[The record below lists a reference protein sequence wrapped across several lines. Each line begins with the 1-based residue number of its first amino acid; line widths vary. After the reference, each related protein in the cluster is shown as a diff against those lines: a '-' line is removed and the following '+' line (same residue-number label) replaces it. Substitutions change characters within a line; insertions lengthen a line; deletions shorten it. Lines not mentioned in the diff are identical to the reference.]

1 VTSSLLELTNI
12 TKRFPNG
19 TLALKGVDLTVERR
33 TVHGIVGANGAG
45 KSTLFKIVAGALP
58 PTSGEI
64 RWKGEMADWSS
75 PAAPLAAGISTIY
88 QHIPLVPTLS
98 VLENVFLNDFR
109 GLFARGRLLKRYRD
123 VQDRV
128 QYDLDPDLRVS
139 ELSIGQRQMVAI
151 MHALAHGAEL
161 VIMDEPTASLAQG
174 ERELVFDTVRRLRDS
189 DDVTFI
195 YCSHFL
201 DEVLSLTDKITVLR
215 DGLVVADEPTARL
228 TEDRL
233 VDAMVGKRLAS
244 LESLRQRESREDA
257 PPLLEVEGLDSS
269 GRISDVSF
277 TVHEGEIVGLAGL
290 LGSGRS
296 EILHAIFGS
305 DRSAKGRV
313 VLRGKEVDRSARRA
327 VRSGFALVPEERM
340 RQGLI
345 PDWEIWRNTSLPD
358 LTELSVSHA
367 LPSRAREVARA
378 ERAIRDLRIVAR
390 SADAPVSSLS
400 GGNAQKVVFAKWLY
414 GNPSLFLL
422 DEPTVGVDV
431 ETKAEILELI
441 RRFAREG
448 KGAIVVSSEF
458 EEILA
463 VAHRILV
470 ISRGR
475 IVAERHAA
483 ETSEEEL
490 LALASGLGVKEGVA

>member
-1 VTSSLLELTNI
+1 MLELTDI

-19 TLALKGVDLTVERR
+19 TLALKGVDLTVARR

-45 KSTLFKIVAGALP
+45 KSTLFKIVAGALA

-64 RWKGEMADWSS
+64 RWKGEPADWSS

-109 GLFARGRLLKRYRD
+109 GLYARGRLLKRYREMLN
-123 VQDRV
+123 RV
-128 QYDLDPDLRVS
+128 QYELDPDLRVS

-174 ERELVFDTVRRLRDS
+174 ERELVFDTVRRLRDR

-201 DEVLSLTDKITVLR
+201 DEVLSLTDRITVLR
-215 DGLVVADEPTARL
+215 DGLVVADEPTAEL
-228 TEDRL
+228 TEERL

-244 LESLRQRESREDA
+244 LESLRQRETREDA
-257 PPLLEVEGLDSS
+257 PALLEVHGLDSP
-269 GRISDVSF
+269 GRVSDVSF

-305 DRSAKGRV
+305 DRSAKGSV
-313 VLRGKEVDRSARRA
+313 ILRGREIDRSARAA
-327 VRSGFALVPEERM
+327 VRSGIALVPEERM
-340 RQGLI
+340 RQGLV

-358 LTELSVSHA
+358 LTELSAAGA
-367 LPSRAREVARA
+367 LPTRAREVQRA

-414 GNPSLFLL
+414 GNPSVFLL

-448 KGAIVVSSEF
+448 KGAVVVSSEF

-463 VAHRILV
+463 VAHRVLV

-475 IVAERHAA
+475 IVAERRAA

-490 LALASGLGVKEGVA
+490 LALASGLGAKEGVA

>member
-1 VTSSLLELTNI
+1 MLELNQI

-19 TLALKGVDLTVERR
+19 TLALKGVDVTVGRH

-45 KSTLFKIVAGALP
+45 KSTLFKIVAGALS
-58 PTSGEI
+58 PTAGEI
-64 RWKGEMADWSS
+64 RWKGEIVEWSS
-75 PAAPLAAGISTIY
+75 PAAPRAAGISTIY

-109 GLFARGRLLKRYRD
+109 GLFVRGRLLKRYRE
-123 VQDRV
+123 VLERV
-128 QYDLDPDLRVS
+128 QYELDPDLRVS
-139 ELSIGQRQMVAI
+139 DLSIGQRQMVAI

-161 VIMDEPTASLAQG
+161 VIMDEPTSSLAQG
-174 ERELVFDTVRRLRDS
+174 ERELVFDTVRRLRDRE
-189 DDVTFI
+189 DVTFI

-201 DEVLSLTDKITVLR
+201 DEVLNLTDAVTVLR
-215 DGLVVADEPTARL
+215 DGLVVADAKTEEL
-228 TEDRL
+228 TENKL
-233 VDAMVGKRLAS
+233 VDAMVGKQLAS
-244 LESLRQRESREDA
+244 LESRRQRESREDA
-257 PPLLEVEGLDSS
+257 PTLLTVDGLESP
-269 GRISDVSF
+269 GRLANVSF

-305 DRSAKGRV
+305 DRAAKGRV
-313 VLRGKEVDRSARRA
+313 ALRGEDVGRSARSA
-327 VRSGFALVPEERM
+327 VRAGIALVPEERM
-340 RQGLI
+340 RQGLV

-358 LTELSVSHA
+358 LAELSSGNT
-367 LPSRAREVARA
+367 LPSRAKEVARA
-378 ERAIRDLRIVAR
+378 ERAVRDLRIVTR
-390 SADAPVSSLS
+390 SVDAPVSALS

-414 GNPSLFLL
+414 GDPALFLL

-475 IVAERHAA
+475 IVAERRAID
-483 ETSEEEL
+483 TSEEEL
-490 LALASGLGVKEGVA
+490 LALASGLGSREELAS

>member
-1 VTSSLLELTNI
+1 MLELTGI

-19 TLALKGVDLTVERR
+19 TLALRGVDVTVDRN

-45 KSTLFKIVAGALP
+45 KSTLFKIASGAIS

-64 RWKGEMADWSS
+64 RWQGEQVEWSS

-98 VLENVFLNDFR
+98 VLENVFLGDFSGFFSR
-109 GLFARGRLLKRYRD
+109 SRLLKRYRQ
-123 VQDRV
+123 VVERV
-128 QYDLDPDLRVS
+128 EYDLDPGLRVS
-139 ELSIGQRQMVAI
+139 ELAIGQRQMVAI

-161 VIMDEPTASLAQG
+161 VIMDEPTASLAQS
-174 ERELVFDTVRRLRDS
+174 ERELVFDTVRRLRDRE
-189 DDVTFI
+189 DVTFV

-201 DEVLSLTDKITVLR
+201 DEVLSLTDTVTVLR
-215 DGLVVADEPTARL
+215 DGLVVAHEPTATL
-228 TEDRL
+228 SEGRL
-233 VDAMVGKRLAS
+233 VEAMVGKQLAS

-257 PPLLEVEGLDSS
+257 PVLLEVERFESP
-269 GRISDVSF
+269 GRIADVSF
-277 TVHEGEIVGLAGL
+277 AVHEGEIVGLAGL

-305 DRSAKGRV
+305 DRAAGGRV
-313 VLRGKEVDRSARRA
+313 TLRGRELARSARRA
-327 VRSGFALVPEERM
+327 VRSGLALVPEERM
-340 RQGLI
+340 RQGLV
-345 PDWEIWRNTSLPD
+345 PEWEIWRNTSLPD
-358 LTELSVSHA
+358 LSQLSVRGIF
-367 LPSRAREVARA
+367 PSRSREVARA
-378 ERAIRDLRIVAR
+378 EQAIRDLRIVTR

-414 GNPSLFLL
+414 GGASVFLL

-448 KGAIVVSSEF
+448 KAAIVVSSEF
-458 EEILA
+458 EELLA

-470 ISRGR
+470 IRRGR
-475 IVAERHAA
+475 IVAERRAA

-490 LALASGLGVKEGVA
+490 LSLASGLGARAGAA

>member
-1 VTSSLLELTNI
+1 
-12 TKRFPNG
+12 
-19 TLALKGVDLTVERR
+19 
-33 TVHGIVGANGAG
+33 
-45 KSTLFKIVAGALP
+45 
-58 PTSGEI
+58 
-64 RWKGEMADWSS
+64 
-75 PAAPLAAGISTIY
+75 
-88 QHIPLVPTLS
+88 
-98 VLENVFLNDFR
+98 
-109 GLFARGRLLKRYRD
+109 
-123 VQDRV
+123 
-128 QYDLDPDLRVS
+128 VS

-174 ERELVFDTVRRLRDS
+174 ERELVFDTVRRLRDR
-189 DDVTFI
+189 DNVTFI

-215 DGLVVADEPTARL
+215 DGLVVADEPTAGL
-228 TEDRL
+228 TDERL
-233 VDAMVGKRLAS
+233 VDAMVGKHLAS

-257 PPLLEVEGLDSS
+257 PSLLEVEGLDSP
-269 GRISDVSF
+269 GRISNVSF
-277 TVHEGEIVGLAGL
+277 TVHEGEVVGLAGL

-313 VLRGKEVDRSARRA
+313 VLRGKEVSRSARVA
-327 VRSGFALVPEERM
+327 VRSGIALVPEERM
-340 RQGLI
+340 RQGLV

-358 LTELSVSHA
+358 LTELSAGHA
-367 LPSRAREVARA
+367 LPSRAREVTRA
-378 ERAIRDLRIVAR
+378 ERAIRDLRIVTR

-475 IVAERHAA
+475 IVAERRAT

-490 LALASGLGVKEGVA
+490 LALASGLGVKAGVA